1 MLADCCLDTV
11 TYLTLCLSVCSLLQ
25 LKEFTQISGGGAG
38 PALARAVEIVEANV
52 RWHSLYERQIFQWLR
67 KSPNG

>member
-1 MLADCCLDTV
+1 MLDDCCLDYPHV
-11 TYLTLCLSVCSLLQ
+11 PDSVSVCYLLQ
-25 LKEFTQISGGGAG
+25 LKEFIQISGGGAG